1 MKNPITQQSIL
12 DRVSGYLNIARV
24 YDNDYR
30 DLMAIYERLAPR
42 IMLHIAKGDLGKANE
57 EVTYMRNIA
66 ALGFEQQQW
75 ANEEAHAYIVNQLRK

>member
-1 MKNPITQQSIL
+1 MENPITQQHIL
-12 DRVSGYLNIARV
+12 DRVSGYLDIARF

-30 DLMAIYERLAPR
+30 DIMAIYERFAPR
-42 IMLHIAKGDLGKANE
+42 ILRHIAKGDLDKANE

-75 ANEEAHAYIVNQLRK
+75 ANKEAQAHIVNQLRK